1 MKLNG
6 DIKISETN
14 KTLNDLIN
22 STTDSDWIYPELNS
36 GWTSQYSAAR
46 TRYRKIGKIVF
57 LESFVDGTAAA
68 SNIIFTLPEGFRP
81 TSQYTRY
88 IAYSANANYNIDISQ
103 KGAVSVLNKNS
114 AITWLAIN
122 YCFVA
127 D

>member
-1 MKLNG
+1 MKING

-36 GWTSQYSAAR
+36 GWTSPYSAAR

-68 SNIIFTLPEGFRP
+68 SNVVFNLPDGYRP
-81 TSQYTRY
+81 SSQYTRY
-88 IAYSANANYNIDISQ
+88 PAYTADGTVYIDIANN
-103 KGAVSVLNKNS
+103 GNVTVLNKNGG
-114 AITWLAIN
+114 ITWLAIN